1 MKEFLAGKKTY
12 IICALMFIVAGLH
25 AIRSQVPI
33 LASISDE
40 TWQEIM
46 AFIQG
51 GGGMGMLGMFLRM
64 GVKKAEL
71 P

>member
-1 MKEFLAGKKTY
+1 MIEFLKGKKTY
-12 IICALMFIVAGLH
+12 IVCALMFIVAGLH
-25 AIRSQVPI
+25 AIRSQVPL